1 MKKSQNNLVTK
12 NVPEKWKITK
22 CYHHKNTALPSLDVS
37 SSLCT
42 TDAPFAVAGEDA
54 GLAMPPTGP
63 TLDAPD
69 PTLLW
74 CESACESVTVVHLL
88 AGESL
93 PPIGEDVDACCC
105 WCVSKALS
113 CGQKQ
118 NRCVRHCTIRIT
130 LLKLGF
136 SGPKLYR

>member
-1 MKKSQNNLVTK
+1 MV
-12 NVPEKWKITK
+12 
-22 CYHHKNTALPSLDVS
+22 LPSLDVS

-42 TDAPFAVAGEDA
+42 TDAPFAVAGDDA

-74 CESACESVTVVHLL
+74 CESACESATVVHLL

-105 WCVSKALS
+105 CCCWCVSKALS
-113 CGQKQ
+113 CEPEAKSMGQ
-118 NRCVRHCTIRIT
+118 T
-130 LLKLGF
+130 LHTPGSPLVLQTNIIKTLIFVSKIIPLKV
-136 SGPKLYR
+136 